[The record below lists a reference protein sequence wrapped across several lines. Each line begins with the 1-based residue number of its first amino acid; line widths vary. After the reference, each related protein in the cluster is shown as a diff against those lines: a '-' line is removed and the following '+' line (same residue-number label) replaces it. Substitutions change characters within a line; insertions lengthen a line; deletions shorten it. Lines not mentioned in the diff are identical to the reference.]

1 MYVFQEIQVDFEG
14 RNPLDCDF
22 DGIKQL
28 LLQLFLNGK
37 VNLNELSELIIAQ
50 NTIGSVLSQCLDE
63 PAVREP
69 KAGKKDDDEEAE
81 EEEES
86 DDEDDENMIFGV
98 TSVVNLSNPEKKE
111 CVKQLRSYF
120 LDKSAEGGDKEVA
133 AKLKEILEDE
143 PHPTGFIINERFINI
158 PAQIAIPMLE
168 NLQKEVRKAAEKKRP
183 FQFDKYLMV
192 IKFHRSEK
200 GKTKKASKNQNKPPV
215 VHYSNPEEE
224 VFDKDLLLS
233 YEFSVASDADTGLTG
248 NWLEGDK
255 TLTPYR
261 RVIVFEAKNLP
272 KMIEQIKELVQ

>member
-1 MYVFQEIQVDFEG
+1 MDFEG

-37 VNLNELSELIIAQ
+37 VNLNELSELIISQ

-63 PAVREP
+63 PAVPEP
-69 KAGKKDDDEEAE
+69 KTGKKDDDEAA

-98 TSVVNLSNPEKKE
+98 TSVVNLSNPEKKD
-111 CVKQLRSYF
+111 CVKQLREYF
-120 LDKSAEGGDKEVA
+120 LDKCEDKEVA
-133 AKLKEILEDE
+133 AKLKDILDDKS
-143 PHPTGFIINERFINI
+143 HATGFLINERFINI
-158 PAQIAIPMLE
+158 PLQIAIPMLE
-168 NLQKEVRKAAEKKRP
+168 NLQKEIKRAADKKMP
-183 FQFDKYLMV
+183 YQFAQYLLM

-200 GKTKKASKNQNKPPV
+200 AKNKKAEKNRNKPPV
-215 VHYSNPEEE
+215 VHFSNPEEE
-224 VFDKDLLLS
+224 IFDKDLLLN

-255 TLTPYR
+255 ALTPYR
-261 RVIVFEAKNLP
+261 RVILFDAKNLS
-272 KMIEQIKELVQ
+272 KMIEQIKELVE

>member
-1 MYVFQEIQVDFEG
+1 MDSDY
-14 RNPLDCDF
+14 

-28 LLQLFLNGK
+28 LLQLFLNAK
-37 VNLNELSELIIAQ
+37 VNLNELSELIISQ

-63 PAVREP
+63 PAVPEA
-69 KAGKKDDDEEAE
+69 KAGKVDGDDAE
-81 EEEES
+81 EEDEDS

-98 TSVVNLSNPEKKE
+98 TSVVNLTNPEKKE

-120 LDKSAEGGDKEVA
+120 LEKSQEDMEA
-133 AKLKEILEDE
+133 ATTLKDLLEDE
-143 PHPTGFIINERFINI
+143 KRSVGFLINERFINI

-168 NLQKEVRKAAEKKRP
+168 NLQKEMKRAADKKMP
-183 FQFDKYLMV
+183 FNFTHFLMM

-200 GKTKKASKNQNKPPV
+200 KKDQVSKSKKAEKNRNKPPV

-224 VFDKDLLLS
+224 IFDKDLLLS
-233 YEFSVASDADTGLTG
+233 YEFSVASDGSDTGLTG

-255 TLTPYR
+255 ALTPYR
-261 RVIVFEAKNLP
+261 RVIAFEAKNLS